1 MKWCLYFNANSL
13 HWRFELTG
21 SYLMVLA
28 HFSKTTISEKGAFGL
43 EIVEK
48 VVSIDSALK
57 LGDDIHFESPPQG
70 ISRTMNGW
78 SLVKIDQSIRSRI
91 HMWKKGREIR
101 KKSERKSKQIT
112 PSDNYWLLSFFRT
125 RSCSSVLG
133 RTSPLTITGVR
144 KESPYRESNSAVE
157 SLTDFRC
164 DATLSVMRQPTWW
177 SPYHPIAISVSFKTA
192 VCWMFKC

>member
-1 MKWCLYFNANSL
+1 MKWCLYLAVNSL
-13 HWRFELTG
+13 HWRSELTG

-28 HFSKTTISEKGAFGL
+28 HCSKTTISEKGAFGL

-70 ISRTMNGW
+70 ISRTMNEW

-101 KKSERKSKQIT
+101 KKLEIKSKRIT

-125 RSCSSVLG
+125 RSCSTTWKNIPIDRQRGSKGVSLHG
-133 RTSPLTITGVR
+133 VKFCCGITYWFSLWCYCLSDETTNVMKPIPSHTR
-144 KESPYRESNSAVE
+144 KR
-157 SLTDFRC
+157 
-164 DATLSVMRQPTWW
+164 
-177 SPYHPIAISVSFKTA
+177 
-192 VCWMFKC
+192 